1 MTQFTKNKKPM
12 DETLTAVGT
21 VGSFSVGSGFCVY
34 ATNQF
39 AQIGLGDFGAFVSQV
54 GIPMT
59 VACGLF
65 WFAWKL
71 YNRNQILHEQIE
83 KIQQDRI
90 DELKR
95 KYEEKQ

>member
-1 MTQFTKNKKPM
+1 MTQIAKNKKPM
-12 DETLTAVGT
+12 DETLTAIGS

-39 AQIGLGDFGAFVSQV
+39 AQIGLGDFGSFVSQV

-71 YNRNQILHEQIE
+71 YNRNQALHEQIH
-83 KIQQDRI
+83 KIHQDQI
-90 DELKR
+90 EELKKQR
-95 KYEEKQ
+95 KDKS